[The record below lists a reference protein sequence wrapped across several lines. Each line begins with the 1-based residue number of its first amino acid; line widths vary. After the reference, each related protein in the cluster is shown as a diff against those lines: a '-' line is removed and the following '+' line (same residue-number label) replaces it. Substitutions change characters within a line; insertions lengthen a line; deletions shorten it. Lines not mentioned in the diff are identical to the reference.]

1 MYAKALEGSLVCDL
15 VKDAG
20 HTEIP
25 PGTVTVLGI
34 GPAPRAAVDAITGD
48 LKLLWSKVGLASPCW
63 SILQTVS
70 TSEATL

>member
-1 MYAKALEGSLVCDL
+1 MGSEMCIRDR
-15 VKDAG
+15 DAG

-48 LKLLWSKVGLASPCW
+48 LKLL
-63 SILQTVS
+63 
-70 TSEATL
+70 